1 MKNIILSLSLISLT
15 AILLCGCSQ
24 TSNTSKTVTNQ
35 ASATSFNKDYQSI
48 VDSVRQQFVP
58 DRRVNIFDIEVKY
71 VDDKITLKGITT
83 LTEAKAELLN
93 RIQAANK
100 NIADSITLLPE
111 QSLGNEI
118 FGVVTLSVASMRT
131 SGEYS
136 AEMATQALL
145 GTPVKILQNGSWLR
159 VQTPDGYISYTY
171 AGNIRRMN
179 RQQFNEWI
187 SSPKIIFTENYGFA
201 YTEPNFSDVVSDLVT
216 GNILKLEDET
226 EQYYKVSYPDG
237 RIAYV
242 DKKQSAKIDEWISSI
257 NLTGDNIAAYGK
269 RFMGVPYL
277 WGGTSSKAMDC
288 SGFAKTVYFMH
299 GVILQRDASQQ
310 CYTGQPIEL
319 DNDFKNLKTGD
330 LLFFGSKAQNG
341 RKERI
346 GHVAIYIGGKQFI
359 HEATQV
365 KTGSLDPS
373 APNYDKYNANRLVR
387 ASRII
392 GNIDTKGITTIKS
405 NAFYQQQ

>member
-1 MKNIILSLSLISLT
+1 MKNVILSLSLT
-15 AILLCGCSQ
+15 AIFLCGCSQ
-24 TSNTSKTVTNQ
+24 SSNTSKSVKNQ
-35 ASATSFNKDYQSI
+35 ISTAAFDEYYQHI
-48 VDSVRQQFVP
+48 IDSVRQQFVP
-58 DRRVNIFDIEVKY
+58 DRRVNVFDIKIKY
-71 VDDKITLKGITT
+71 ADDKITLKGITT
-83 LTEAKAELLN
+83 LAEAKAELL
-93 RIQAANK
+93 RQLQTDNK
-100 NIADSITLLPE
+100 NIADSITVLPE
-111 QSLGNEI
+111 QSLGDEV
-118 FGVVTLSVASMRT
+118 FGIVTLSVASMRT
-131 SGEYS
+131 SGDYA

-159 VQTPDGYISYTY
+159 IQTPDRYISYTY
-171 AGNIRRMN
+171 AGNIKRMN

-187 SSPKIIFTENYGFA
+187 SAPKIIFTENYGFA
-201 YTEPNFSDVVSDLVT
+201 YTEPNSNDVISDLVI
-216 GNILKLEDET
+216 GNILKLEDEI

-242 DKKQSAKIDEWISSI
+242 DKKQSKKSDEWLSSV
-257 NLTGDNIAAYGK
+257 NLTGDNIATYGK

-310 CYTGQPIEL
+310 YYTGQPI
-319 DNDFKNLKTGD
+319 DIDDDYKKLKPGD
-330 LLFFGSKAQNG
+330 LLFFGSKAQKG
-341 RKERI
+341 KKERI
-346 GHVAIYIGGKQFI
+346 GHVAIYTGNKQFI

-373 APNYDKYNANRLVR
+373 APNYDKYNTNRLVR

-392 GNIDTKGITTIKS
+392 DNIDTKGITTIKS
-405 NAFYQQQ
+405 NEFYQQQK